1 VSTKTTYFAQRR
13 AIIQRRG
20 TEVNRPAFIV
30 LVVLVVLVAC
40 SSGKP
45 HAIEDV
51 PAGSASFGS
60 AAIALTPISHGAY
73 RAESAEFA
81 KGDVQVRVE
90 WKDTPTVAR
99 ASPGRTTCGTPR
111 APAVAP
117 TTTWGIP
124 EAIVWIDVDHGKPLV
139 DAKPRIVLEH
149 CALAPRVALAGAS
162 MVVAS
167 AADAP
172 AQVALETGSATLPIE
187 LPVAGH
193 SVEVPLTA
201 GSTYELVGRA
211 AEPAWIVAAPQPY
224 YAITEASGQVML
236 RDVPVGT
243 FAVRALVP
251 ARGGEVA
258 RSGHGTVTVAGGSAT
273 EVTVVL
279 EP

>member
-1 VSTKTTYFAQRR
+1 
-13 AIIQRRG
+13 
-20 TEVNRPAFIV
+20 V
-30 LVVLVVLVAC
+30 LAAC

-60 AAIALTPISHGAY
+60 AALTPISHGAY

-99 ASPGRTTCGTPR
+99 ASPGRTSCGTAS

-124 EAIVWIDVDHGKPLV
+124 DAIVWIDVDHGKPVV
-139 DAKPRIVLEH
+139 DVTPRIVLEH
-149 CALAPRVALAGAS
+149 CALVPRVALAGATV
-162 MVVAS
+162 VVAS

-172 AQVALETGSATLPIE
+172 AQLALQTGSASIPIE

-193 SVEVPLTA
+193 SVDVPLTA
-201 GSTYELVGRA
+201 GSTYELGGSA

-224 YAITEASGQVML
+224 YAITEASGQVVL

-243 FAVRALVP
+243 FAVSALVP
-251 ARGGEVA
+251 ARGGQAA
-258 RSGHGTVTVAGGSAT
+258 RSGHGTVTVAAGT
-273 EVTVVL
+273 LMEVTVL
-279 EP
+279 LGP